1 MATMQHPTDSPLS
14 SDPTAPDAEDT
25 SPEAMDPILKVYSAG
40 PTTVVGFGGEDVL
53 DGVNLALCRDE
64 VMDLIREHEA
74 EVIAFDLTGV
84 RLMPSGMLGLLASL
98 RQEGVGVHLYNP
110 SDDVREVL
118 EVTHLNSVME
128 IHEVDIAAT
137 A

>member
-1 MATMQHPTDSPLS
+1 MTTTRPPTDEALS
-14 SDPTAPDAEDT
+14 SEQTD
-25 SPEAMDPILKVYSAG
+25 PEADEAVAEILDPILKVYSAG

-53 DGVNLALCRDE
+53 DGVNLALCRGE
-64 VMDLIREHEA
+64 VMDLIREHGA

-98 RQEGVGVHLYNP
+98 RQEGVQVHLYNP

-128 IHEVDIAAT
+128 VRKVDIAAT